1 MSLNASTG
9 GARGENDTIFVPL
22 SLVVNPD
29 LPAALLGEKKDGPS
43 NSPQARSGRPPSGG
57 DGLHTEMSIPTDTE
71 VVNMADLDK
80 DEFFGLI
87 GNAGLA
93 TTKR

>member
-1 MSLNASTG
+1 
-9 GARGENDTIFVPL
+9 
-22 SLVVNPD
+22 
-29 LPAALLGEKKDGPS
+29 
-43 NSPQARSGRPPSGG
+43 
-57 DGLHTEMSIPTDTE
+57 MSIPTDTE